1 MAQVAQ
7 GMSRGNN
14 TSPEENESNG
24 RWTRQEHERF
34 LFGMKLFPNGPWK
47 HVAVIVKTRTV
58 RQLRTHAQ
66 KYRAKLARH
75 EKKLQRLE
83 QTAHD
88 DSTGKGLP
96 RKPTKRPKI
105 EPIKFTDSSIQQEDC
120 IEFLVDAFRDDL
132 RATEWTPVPPTPP
145 SRLPSLSSLLVER

>member
-1 MAQVAQ
+1 
-7 GMSRGNN
+7 MSRGN

-83 QTAHD
+83 QTVLD
-88 DSTGKGLP
+88 DNMGKVLP
-96 RKPTKRPKI
+96 RKPTNRPKI

-132 RATEWTPVPPTPP
+132 RATGWPPVPPTPP
-145 SRLPSLSSLLVER
+145 SRLPSLSALLVER